1 MAYVEEL
8 IAAADGAKLYA
19 RRRES
24 PASRAEII
32 IVHGFGEHS
41 GRYSALSEHLAC
53 RGFTVT
59 AYDHRGHGQSAG
71 LPGHIEKFSHYEDDL
86 DNVVSAVR
94 RRSDQ
99 DVFLVGHSMGGLVA
113 LRYLARAGSKISA
126 AVISAPLLGFA
137 TRVPAHKAL
146 IGRVSARLAPRFRMN
161 NEIDPMVLSRDKEIC
176 LAYAKDPLVGH
187 LVSARWFVEAMRGM
201 DEACELA
208 PRISSPVLVM
218 HGTEDKLASL
228 SATQRVFGRI
238 ASADKELIV
247 YQGFYHELFNE
258 PEKKDLYE
266 LTANWIQ
273 ARNGKTSQAGAAIQ

>member
-1 MAYVEEL
+1 MAYAEEL

-19 RRRES
+19 RRREA
-24 PASRAEII
+24 PASQAEII

-41 GRYSALSEHLAC
+41 GRYSALSEHLLG
-53 RGFTVT
+53 RGFSVT

-71 LPGHIEKFSHYEDDL
+71 LPGHIERFSYYEDDL
-86 DNVVSAVR
+86 DNVISAVR

-99 DVFLVGHSMGGLVA
+99 NVFLIGHSMGGLIT

-137 TRVPAHKAL
+137 TRVPPHKAL

-161 NEIDPMVLSRDKEIC
+161 NEIDPMVLCRDKEIC
-176 LAYAKDPLVGH
+176 LAYAKDPLVGRQ
-187 LVSARWFVEAMRGM
+187 VSARWFVEAMRGM
-201 DEACELA
+201 HEAAEFA
-208 PRISSPVLVM
+208 PRISSSVLVM

-228 SATQRVFGRI
+228 SATQRVFERI
-238 ASADKELIV
+238 ASTDKELIV

-258 PEKKDLYE
+258 PQKTEVYE
-266 LTANWIQ
+266 RAADWIQ
-273 ARNGKTSQAGAAIQ
+273 RRNAKTDQAGAASQ